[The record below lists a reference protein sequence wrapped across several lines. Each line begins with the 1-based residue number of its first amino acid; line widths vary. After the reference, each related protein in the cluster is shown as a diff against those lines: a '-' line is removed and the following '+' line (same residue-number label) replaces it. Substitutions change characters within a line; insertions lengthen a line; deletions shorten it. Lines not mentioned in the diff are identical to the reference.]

1 MKFSLLLGFLSII
14 TILAGILLFVS
25 FNSIPR
31 APQPTSQTSIPNRR
45 KKLIPGSKAPPK
57 SNIPLGDPKMQA
69 MRLAVKKY
77 ALKNPGL
84 TAQVMQEWVKKKP

>member
-1 MKFSLLLGFLSII
+1 MKFSLLLGFLSIVS
-14 TILAGILLFVS
+14 ILAGILLFVS

-31 APQPTSQTSIPNRR
+31 APQSNPQTPLPNQR

-57 SNIPLGDPKMQA
+57 RSLPIGDPKMQA
-69 MRLAVKKY
+69 MRLAVRKY